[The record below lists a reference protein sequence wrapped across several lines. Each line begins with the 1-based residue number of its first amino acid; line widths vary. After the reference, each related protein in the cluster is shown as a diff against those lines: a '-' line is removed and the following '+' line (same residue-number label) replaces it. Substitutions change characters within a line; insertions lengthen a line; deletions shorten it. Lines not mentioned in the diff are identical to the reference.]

1 MDYKFRLPGYFAE
14 KVRAQIS
21 EMYASVAIAD
31 FAMAIV
37 SIFEPIFLYSVL
49 HLGIP
54 LILLLNGFTYTVYI
68 CFISYGGKIASKFG
82 YSHSILF
89 SIPFQILYWVF
100 LYAGQEHHGLLLLAF
115 FFYGIDKA
123 LYWPAFHSNVTR
135 FAADEQRGREFS
147 VLYAITNLVAI
158 AGPFLG
164 GLLSQNFGIRTAFV
178 FASAV
183 YACSFMPLF
192 AKKEIFTPKPYEYK
206 DTLELYKTL
215 PKKSLGY
222 MGFGEEMILLNV
234 WPVFIFVI
242 VAGYEKV
249 GILVTIATLVAT
261 GLSLYIGK
269 ITDTSSKQSLL
280 KIGTLF
286 YGMIWLFRLLALT
299 PYTVFAA
306 DSLSR
311 TGKDMNFIPLSTLTY
326 ERAEQSHKT
335 VAYAVFYEQSLSIG
349 KFSSALLGALLFW
362 LTTGV
367 LRFSLV
373 TGFMVLFVQ
382 AALYSL
388 LYMFL

>member
-1 MDYKFRLPGYFAE
+1 MDHKFRLPRYFAE
-14 KVRAQIS
+14 NVRVQIQ
-21 EMYASVAIAD
+21 EMYASIAIAD
-31 FAMAIV
+31 FAMSLVA
-37 SIFEPIFLYSVL
+37 IFEPIFLYSVL
-49 HLGIP
+49 HISVP
-54 LILLLNGFTYTVYI
+54 KILLLNALTYAVYI
-68 CFISYGGKIASKFG
+68 CIISYGGKIASKFG
-82 YSHSILF
+82 YAHSILF
-89 SIPFQILYWVF
+89 SIPFQILFWVF
-100 LYAGQEHHGLLLLAF
+100 LYAGQDNHWLLLIGFAI
-115 FFYGIDKA
+115 YGIDKA

-135 FAADEQRGREFS
+135 FAADQQRGREFS
-147 VLYAITNLVAI
+147 VLYAVANLVAI
-158 AGPFLG
+158 IGPFIG
-164 GLLSQNFGIRTAFV
+164 GLLSQNLGVRMAFV

-192 AKKEIFTPKPYEYK
+192 AKKEVFVPKPYEYK

-222 MGFGEEMILLNV
+222 MGFGEEMILLNI
-234 WPVFIFVI
+234 WPIFIFVV

-249 GILVTIATLVAT
+249 GALVTIATLVAT

-269 ITDTSSKQSLL
+269 ITDSSSKLSLL

-286 YGMIWLFRLLALT
+286 YAMIWLFRLLALS

-335 VAYAVFYEQSLSIG
+335 VAYAVFFEQSLSIG
-349 KFSSALLGALLFW
+349 KLSSALLGALLFW
-362 LTTGV
+362 LATSV
-367 LRFSLV
+367 LGFSLTV
-373 TGFMVLFVQ
+373 GFMVLFVQ

-388 LYMFL
+388 LYMFI